1 MKKNKILKISIL
13 VLSIVAIF
21 LVIGITYA
29 YFASTHQDDE
39 DNILASSCFNLELIA
54 NNILSEGNIPMTDD
68 DAKTL
73 TPYSFTIKNTCGTP
87 AEVGINLD
95 ILKTTNATLSN
106 YKVSLSNGA
115 SLAPTLINDLES
127 DEIANDDTLLTKKL
141 TSVYIAGKNE
151 KTIELRLWMK
161 DSVGVGEGE
170 NEIIESKI
178 SLTAT
183 AVSVQYNPVQEKIIA
198 DNGGIL
204 KVRGKKD
211 INLSKIS
218 PTVIYE
224 ENKPVEDETKTTIR
238 VGLTRKYADSYTF
251 DLEGGIYTLNNPVSE
266 VLSEKHI
273 GMYTCKSTSD
283 TCTTLYQIKKA
294 DINPANTGYSASVP
308 QEKTLNATSTLNGNR
323 TFGKSFSMNTRGQF
337 VLSDKITNAS
347 FTEDYIGYYVC
358 SNSASSIAS
367 TTLSTCNYLHQ
378 ILEVKSDPG
387 EGQYYNKET
396 LNYAV
401 SFTSTNDKTVSTTY
415 TFDNETGTFTL
426 TDPTISISYS
436 SDYVGYYTCNNN
448 EISCTTLYKINEV
461 NDSTITNVDAMVKT
475 TRYNRLTKSN
485 VYQKVTN
492 NSYITLADKYT
503 ATPID
508 YLRQN
513 TGLYLGE
520 DDFGDTY
527 YFRGGNDYNNLYFAG
542 YYWNIVRING
552 DGSLRII
559 YRGTIPT
566 ATGENSKIEDSV
578 YSSSYQYNAYIGFMY
593 GSGDSSEYK
602 LEHGNKFNSSIKTI
616 LDKWYESNLLLSNDY
631 IADSIFCNDRSLY
644 SGSGYGNSY
653 SNYNGYYRVR
663 NSNNLTPD
671 FKCSQKNDRFT
682 VSNNYG
688 NTLLNYPIGLLT
700 TDEAGFAGLYN
711 TSTSTYNYLNTGID
725 YWTMTPSR
733 FSSSAYVNYITST
746 GAIGEQVTNT
756 SMGVRPVI
764 NLKGN
769 VILSGT
775 GTLEDPYRVEGL
787 QTE

>member
-21 LVIGITYA
+21 LLIGITYA

-39 DNILASSCFNLELIA
+39 DNILASSCFNLELTA

-211 INLSKIS
+211 INLKEIS
-218 PTVIYE
+218 PSLIYE
-224 ENKPVEDETKTTIR
+224 ENEPIEDATKTTIR
-238 VGLTRKYADSYTF
+238 VGLKRKYSDSYTF
-251 DLEGGIYTLNNPVSE
+251 NPEGGIYTLNNPVSE

-273 GMYTCKSTSD
+273 GMYTCKNTTG
-283 TCTTLYQIKKA
+283 TCTTLYKVKEA
-294 DINPANTGYSASVP
+294 DINPASEGYSVVGP
-308 QEKTLNATSTLNGNR
+308 TEKSLNVTSTVAGNR
-323 TFGKSFSMNTRGQF
+323 TFGKSYTRNQTNGNF
-337 VLSDKITNAS
+337 VLSEVITNGS

-358 SNSASSIAS
+358 STSATSISS
-367 TTLSTCNYLHQ
+367 TTLKTCTYLHQ
-378 ILEVKSDPG
+378 IVEVQADPG
-387 EGQYYNKET
+387 EGKFYSKET
-396 LNYAV
+396 LNATV
-401 SFTSTNDKTVSTTY
+401 SFTSASNKTVSATY
-415 TFDNETGTFTL
+415 NFDNETGTFTL
-426 TDPTISISYS
+426 TNPESSITYS
-436 SDYVGYYTCNNN
+436 NNHIGYYTCNTDTTT
-448 EISCTTLYKINEV
+448 CTTLYKINEV
-461 NDSTITNVDAMVKT
+461 TDSTVTKVDQMVKT
-475 TRYNRLTKSN
+475 TRYNRLKKSN

-492 NSYITLADKYT
+492 NSYITLTDKYT
-503 ATPID
+503 TTPVD
-508 YLRQN
+508 YVRKN
-513 TGLYLGE
+513 TGLYVGE
-520 DDFGDTY
+520 DDFGETY
-527 YFRGGNDYNNLYFAG
+527 YFRGTNDYNNLFFAG

-559 YRGTIPT
+559 YRGSLPT
-566 ATGENSKIEDSV
+566 VVGEESKIKDSA
-578 YSSSYQYNAYIGFMY
+578 YNGAYNSNSYVGYMY
-593 GSGDSSEYK
+593 GSSQSLEYK
-602 LEHGNKFNSSIKTI
+602 FEHANKYNSNIKSQ
-616 LDKWYESNLLLSNDY
+616 LDIWYKNNLLTLNDY
-631 IADSIFCNDRSLY
+631 IADSIFCNDRSLT
-644 SGSGYGNSY
+644 GSGYGNSSSY
-653 SNYNGYYRVR
+653 YNGYYRTR
-663 NSNNLTPD
+663 SSNNLTPS
-671 FKCSQKNDRFT
+671 FKCLQKNDRFT
-682 VSNNYG
+682 VSNTFG
-688 NTLLNYPIGLLT
+688 NLDNKNPIGLLT

-725 YWTMTPSR
+725 YWTMTPSK

-775 GTLEDPYRVEGL
+775 GTLDDPYRVEGL
-787 QTE
+787 KTE